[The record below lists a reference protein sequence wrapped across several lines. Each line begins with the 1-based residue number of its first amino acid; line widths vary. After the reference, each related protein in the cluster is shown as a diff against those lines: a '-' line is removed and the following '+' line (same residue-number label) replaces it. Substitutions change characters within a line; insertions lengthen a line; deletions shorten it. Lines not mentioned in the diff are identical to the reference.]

1 MSNTADAEIRSLV
14 SRYAQATNACD
25 VAAWGAT
32 WSEQGT
38 WELMGATHDGRAAV
52 VAQWENLMGSIQFVY
67 QLPGEGTIEIDAS
80 GSRGTGRFPT
90 VEFCQLGRG
99 PGTLMLGTYHD
110 VYVVEDGG
118 WRFAERRMQIRYL
131 GPTDMSGSP
140 NPTAG

>member
-1 MSNTADAEIRSLV
+1 MTIAAESAIRSLV
-14 SRYAQATNACD
+14 STYSQATVTRDAESW
-25 VAAWGAT
+25 AST
-32 WSEQGT
+32 WAEKGI
-38 WELMGATHDGRAAV
+38 WELMGQAPEGREAV
-52 VAQWENLMGSIQFVY
+52 LEYWKGVMGNIQFVF
-67 QLPGEGTIEIDAS
+67 QLPGEGSIEVDERA
-80 GSRGTGRFPT
+80 GRGTGRFPT
-90 VEFCQLGRG
+90 VEFVKIGDG